1 MELSFVIDAL
11 KRYFWIVPIFAV
23 LGALPGLVQG
33 RDAEPEYTARAV
45 LLVVPA
51 RESRVEI
58 SFGGDNDRYISSE
71 IVTMGSTQV
80 AEEVAA
86 RLDDGTTADD
96 VTDST
101 TFVHPPQTD
110 IVQVVVETDDPAR
123 SQAIANNI
131 SKVYLSRL
139 DASIGELNAPE
150 AERLQDEIDALNA
163 QLAQVDE
170 QIEAAMLPFI
180 TPPTD
185 GEGELPPIPAVDQV
199 APSLSSQKSILLARY
214 TQLLT
219 AQTEFSLDPDLQ
231 VASELVQEATLP
243 LVPRLPR
250 SNIFAAVGF
259 IGGAFIGLLVAVLMA
274 RLSLRLLGARHAE
287 ELVGMPTVGPIPLD
301 RATKTNLTLVLDEPR
316 DAIRG
321 RIDSLCV
328 RVEAI
333 ERPTAALTV
342 AVVGVDAMSN
352 STMLA
357 VAMAG
362 RFATQG
368 LRSVLVDGDMK
379 RRYVTRAFAN
389 DEPGLSELVEEVL
402 NSSGAL
408 DLETLQASLTSA
420 AVPGVE
426 ILGAGRATQP
436 FVLGRETVYDLM
448 SAVESTE
455 VVVVIDAGPILD
467 SSLAVQVAR
476 TADVVVLAIPERAR
490 AASLEA
496 VMVQVSQYRNGLVPV
511 ITRRRRSILS
521 RRRPAPATPV
531 AAEPPAV
538 DDPDTTLAESN
549 EPESVRSG

>member
-11 KRYFWIVPIFAV
+11 KRYFWIVPILAV
-23 LGALPGLVQG
+23 LGALPGLFLGQN
-33 RDAEPEYTARAV
+33 AEPVYTARAV

-58 SFGGDNDRYISSE
+58 SFGSDNDRYISSE
-71 IVTMGSTQV
+71 MVTMGSTQV

-86 RLDDGTTADD
+86 RLDDGTTVDD

-101 TFVHPPQTD
+101 SLVHPPQTD

-123 SQAIANNI
+123 SQAIANNL

-139 DASIGELNAPE
+139 EASVGEMNSPE
-150 AERLQDEIDALNA
+150 AERLQDELDALNA
-163 QLAQVDE
+163 QLAEVDD
-170 QIEAAMLPFI
+170 QIAAAMLPFI
-180 TPPTD
+180 TPPTG
-185 GEGELPPIPAVDQV
+185 GEGEQPPIPAVDQV

-219 AQTEFSLDPDLQ
+219 AQTEISLDPDLQ
-231 VASELVQEATLP
+231 VASELVQEAPLP

-250 SNIFAAVGF
+250 SNMLAAVGF
-259 IGGAFIGLLVAVLMA
+259 IGGAFAGLLIAVLLA
-274 RLSLRLLGARHAE
+274 RLSPRLLSARHAE
-287 ELVGMPTVGPIPLD
+287 QLVGVPTVGPIPLD
-301 RATKTNLTLVLDEPR
+301 RSTKTNLTLMLDEPHG
-316 DAIRG
+316 AIRS

-328 RVEAI
+328 RAEAI
-333 ERPTAALTV
+333 ERPTPALTV
-342 AVVGVDAMSN
+342 AVVGVDATAN

-362 RFATQG
+362 RFATHG
-368 LRSVLVDGDMK
+368 LRSVLVDGDLK
-379 RRYVTRAFAN
+379 RRYVTRAFAD

-402 NSSGAL
+402 GSSGPV
-408 DLETLQASLTSA
+408 DVESFEASLTSA
-420 AVPGVE
+420 AVSGVE
-426 ILGAGRATQP
+426 VLGAGKAMQP
-436 FVLGRETVYDLM
+436 GVLGRETVYDLM
-448 SAVESTE
+448 AAVESTE

-490 AASLEA
+490 TSSLEA
-496 VMVQVSQYRNGLVPV
+496 VMVQVSQHRNGLIPV
-511 ITRRRRSILS
+511 ITRRRRSIAS
-521 RRRPAPATPV
+521 PRRRAPAKPV

-538 DDPDTTLAESN
+538 EESDETLAQSS
-549 EPESVRSG
+549 EPESVHSG